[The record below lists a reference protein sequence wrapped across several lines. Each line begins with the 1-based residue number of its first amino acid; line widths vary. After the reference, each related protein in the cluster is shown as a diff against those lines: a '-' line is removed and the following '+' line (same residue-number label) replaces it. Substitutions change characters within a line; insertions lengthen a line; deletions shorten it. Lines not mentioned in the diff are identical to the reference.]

1 MTILIKN
8 ATIYNSQSTFHL
20 KRADLLITDGIIKQI
35 SENISTAADRVI
47 SGENLGVSV
56 GWIDTSVQF
65 GEPGFE
71 DRGTIKSG
79 LQVAA
84 NSGFT
89 GVLYEPNNHPV
100 TDTQAQVLF
109 ALGKSDN
116 QLTDLYP
123 IGALTVEQN
132 GRDLSN
138 IYEMHLAGAVAFGDY
153 KKTPD
158 DANVL
163 KLALQYT
170 KDLNTTIICYSLDKK
185 LAGKGF
191 ASEGVAAT
199 KLGLKG
205 IPALAESIEIS
216 RNIEVLR
223 YAGGKLHFPT
233 ISTAE
238 SVELIR
244 KAKADGLAVSCS
256 VSMNNLLLNE
266 DDYSDF
272 DSNKKVMP
280 PPRSIADQA
289 ALFEGL
295 KDGTIDCI
303 TTDHAP
309 RTLEEKMVEFEIALP
324 GSIGLDYVFASLNSK
339 IETSLLIEKLTAGR
353 TLFGI
358 AEPQLKIGE
367 KANLSIFETAG
378 KSEIRIENLH
388 SSCKNAALLGFE
400 TKGKVVGSINNNKVV
415 IHDTTRN

>member
-1 MTILIKN
+1 MTILLKN
-8 ATIYNSQSTFHL
+8 VTCYDSRSSLHL
-20 KRADLLITDGIIKQI
+20 KRTDILIKEGIIQQI
-35 SENISTAADRVI
+35 SSQIDASADRVI
-47 SGENLGVSV
+47 SGDNLGVSV
-56 GWIDTSVQF
+56 GWFDTSVQF

-71 DRGTIKSG
+71 DRGTIKNG

-84 NSGFT
+84 KSGFT
-89 GVLYEPNNHPV
+89 GILYEPNNNPV
-100 TDTQAQVLF
+100 IDTQAQVLF
-109 ALGKSDN
+109 ALGKSAN
-116 QLTDLYP
+116 ELTQMYP

-170 KDLNTTIICYSLDKK
+170 KDLNTVVICYSLDKK

-205 IPALAESIEIS
+205 IPALAESVEIS

-238 SVELIR
+238 SVAVIR
-244 KAKADGLAVSCS
+244 RAKAAGLAVTCS
-256 VSMNNLLLNE
+256 VSMNNIMMTE

-280 PPRSIADQA
+280 PPRSSADQA
-289 ALFEGL
+289 ALIDGL

-324 GSIGLDYVFASLNSK
+324 GSIGLDYAFGCLHTK
-339 IETSLLIEKLTAGR
+339 LETELLIDKLTAGR
-353 TLFGI
+353 ALFGI
-358 AEPQLKIGE
+358 ATPQIKEGE
-367 KANLSIFETAG
+367 KANLTIFETAG
-378 KSEIRIENLH
+378 TVQVGSENLY

-400 TKGKVVGSINNNKVV
+400 TKGKVVGSINNNQVV

>member
-1 MTILIKN
+1 MTILLKN
-8 ATIYNSQSTFHL
+8 VSCYDSRSSLHL
-20 KRADLLITDGIIKQI
+20 KRTDILIKDGIIQQI
-35 SENISTAADRVI
+35 SSQIDASADHVV
-47 SGENLGVSV
+47 SGDNLGVSV
-56 GWIDTSVQF
+56 GWFDTSVQF

-71 DRGTIKSG
+71 DRGTIKNG

-84 NSGFT
+84 KSGFT
-89 GVLYEPNNHPV
+89 GILYEPNNNPV

-109 ALGKSDN
+109 ALGKSAN
-116 QLTDLYP
+116 ELTQMYP

-132 GRDLSN
+132 GKDLSN
-138 IYEMHLAGAVAFGDY
+138 IYEMHMAGAVAFGDY

-170 KDLNTTIICYSLDKK
+170 KDLNTVVICYSLDKK

-205 IPALAESIEIS
+205 IPALAESVEIS
-216 RNIEVLR
+216 RNIEILR

-238 SVELIR
+238 SVAVIR
-244 KAKADGLAVSCS
+244 RAKASGLAVTCS
-256 VSMNNLLLNE
+256 VSMNNIMMTE

-280 PPRSIADQA
+280 PPRSSADQA
-289 ALFEGL
+289 ALIDGL

-324 GSIGLDYVFASLNSK
+324 GSIGLDYAFGCLHTK
-339 IETSLLIEKLTAGR
+339 LETELLIDKLTAGR
-353 TLFGI
+353 ALFGI
-358 AEPQLKIGE
+358 ATPQIKEGE
-367 KANLSIFETAG
+367 KANLTIFETAG
-378 KSEIRIENLH
+378 TAQVGPENLY

-400 TKGKVVGSINNNKVV
+400 TKGNVVGSINNNQVV
-415 IHDTTRN
+415 IHDSTRN